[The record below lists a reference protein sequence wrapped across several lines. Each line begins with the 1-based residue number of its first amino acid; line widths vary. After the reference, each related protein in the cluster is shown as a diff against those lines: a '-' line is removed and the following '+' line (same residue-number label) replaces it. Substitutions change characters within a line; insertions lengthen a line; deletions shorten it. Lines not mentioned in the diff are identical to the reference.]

1 MLKIDNNKTH
11 RMKTDKESILL
22 EKHPNYRIMF
32 LSTQALKEE
41 LQSSWSRQDL
51 ISWLK
56 WNDPNGVY
64 SDEESLDEIGNIMS
78 FEEGVELVINRV

>member
-1 MLKIDNNKTH
+1 
-11 RMKTDKESILL
+11 MKTDKESILL
-22 EKHPNYRIMF
+22 EKHSNYRIMF

-56 WNDPNGVY
+56 WNDPNGIY
-64 SDEESLDEIGNIMS
+64 SDDESLDELGNIMS
-78 FEEGVELVINRV
+78 FEEGVELVIQQAQG